1 MNEYIFIK
9 SKEYNQ
15 ILEVINNDIV
25 YWSLKPEYNDLCENC
40 MLYGI
45 DEFYGEEAYQQV
57 KDTCPRCINGSNF
70 EYLPD
75 IAPLN
80 KNEIEQYLNTGDFN
94 SFSRYFKIN
103 IEDIINTPSLFI
115 DDLTDD
121 SDLNVYYIGKY
132 PSIIEARNQIMLN
145 IDL

>member
-1 MNEYIFIK
+1 M
-9 SKEYNQ
+9 
-15 ILEVINNDIV
+15 
-25 YWSLKPEYNDLCENC
+25 
-40 MLYGI
+40 
-45 DEFYGEEAYQQV
+45 
-57 KDTCPRCINGSNF
+57 
-70 EYLPD
+70 
-75 IAPLN
+75 N

-94 SFSRYFKIN
+94 SFSCYFKIN